1 MYNFKVG
8 DYVKYRDRLYPRMG
22 VVVKI
27 EEDDDV
33 VSVFFRYPDFQTMA
47 IRGSLLTKAGTE
59 EYAEYVDNE
68 EDKIARKLMNP
79 MLYEYDN
86 DEKSFEQALEELI
99 NGHNEVTWTEPP
111 EELKDAKPFWVE
123 DEPMTIKPPKKSS
136 VYYDGQDISMF
147 ILHKPTME
155 YKPLVLGGHKKW
167 LDALKYQY
175 IEMALATGDKEW
187 FDELMKDDE

>member
-47 IRGSLLTKAGTE
+47 IRGTLLTKAGTE

-79 MLYEYDN
+79 MLYKHDD
-86 DEKSFEQALEELI
+86 DEKSFEQALDEII
-99 NGHNEVTWTEPP
+99 NGYNEVTWTDPP

-123 DEPMTIKPPKKSS
+123 DEPLKLKENFGVTFNGM
-136 VYYDGQDISMF
+136 DMSMY
-147 ILHKPTME
+147 ILNKPTME
-155 YKPLVLGGHKKW
+155 YKPVTLGGHKKW
-167 LDALKYQY
+167 QDALKKVY
-175 IEMALATGDKEW
+175 IDMALDTGDIEW
-187 FDELMKDDE
+187 FKELTKDDE